1 MVTDAE
7 NELRQKVIELKGHE
21 KSLVCH
27 YYICLK
33 KIQTKNL
40 FPTGRTGQ
48 TGFFECFGLYFFEIN
63 IMMAIR
69 VFILFRI

>member
-1 MVTDAE
+1 MDIIIIVY
-7 NELRQKVIELKGHE
+7 KK
-21 KSLVCH
+21 
-27 YYICLK
+27 YK

-48 TGFFECFGLYFFEIN
+48 TGFFEYFGLYFFEIY

-69 VFILFRI
+69 VCIHFIQNLMLNSNLKSDIQKNI

>member
-1 MVTDAE
+1 MAIIKFV
-7 NELRQKVIELKGHE
+7 
-21 KSLVCH
+21 
-27 YYICLK
+27 LK

-48 TGFFECFGLYFFEIN
+48 TGFFEYFGLYFFEIN
-63 IMMAIR
+63 KMMAIR